1 LEHTKTE
8 RQKDYSIEQET
19 SVKMKKIKFYTSVLF
34 MLLLVRPMRWRW
46 EFEKLKEEFD
56 KKE

>member
-1 LEHTKTE
+1 
-8 RQKDYSIEQET
+8 
-19 SVKMKKIKFYTSVLF
+19 MKKIKFYTSVLF